1 MLKCPPTHCCSVS
14 QAWVRQKLKLDAEA
28 ERQYNKRKEPEVKG
42 LAESLKDSSAYLEK
56 TADNLKKFAD
66 ERGQYHA
73 GADVLLAEGSEEAD
87 KSGTEEPEGGRTQTR
102 LPFAPSGARPE
113 AHKPSL
119 LAQNAATLQHEREV
133 QARFRAAAAAQR
145 HEKELE
151 RQDDTRH
158 GGAQGAPA
166 GARGARSGEAPA
178 RSQSLLC
185 PRAPAVRIRP
195 ASLLGHDG
203 RPDGAALTSAGLNV
217 EQAKTLYMPS
227 FGREYQRY

>member
-87 KSGTEEPEGGRTQTR
+87 KSGTEEPEGGRTHLTAKAGQGSWKKLRTATHTLR
-102 LPFAPSGARPE
+102 MYVDGE
-113 AHKPSL
+113 
-119 LAQNAATLQHEREV
+119 LAVEGESVPPPPALVER
-133 QARFRAAAAAQR
+133 RNRAQV
-145 HEKELE
+145 
-151 RQDDTRH
+151 
-158 GGAQGAPA
+158 
-166 GARGARSGEAPA
+166 
-178 RSQSLLC
+178 C
-185 PRAPAVRIRP
+185 
-195 ASLLGHDG
+195 
-203 RPDGAALTSAGLNV
+203 
-217 EQAKTLYMPS
+217 
-227 FGREYQRY
+227 